1 MLSGTLWA
9 LSIGSKMSLDATY
22 QVLSKPLFT
31 GVLWA
36 HTILFS
42 LRALIFQ
49 LSPLSPFPSSI
60 TSMFLT
66 VVCDC

>member
-22 QVLSKPLFT
+22 QVPSKPLFT

-42 LRALIFQ
+42 LRALIF
-49 LSPLSPFPSSI
+49 
-60 TSMFLT
+60 
-66 VVCDC
+66 